1 VSAERATG
9 GAASGGAGGDGF
21 LSAEQA
27 LDFLDRASEALAR
40 SLDYEQTLND
50 VARLAVPDLADWCAI
65 DVVQPDGTT
74 RQITSR
80 HPDAEQEELLME
92 LRRRYRESVQGS
104 AGAAKVIRTGEPDH
118 VYDTGAE
125 PVTALELSQEEQQL
139 YERLHPRSYV
149 IVPLITRG
157 RTVGALTLL
166 STRDGRHYGKGD
178 VEFAH
183 HLARRFALA
192 IDNARLFDESRDAR
206 GRAEF
211 LVRAGEI
218 LSASLD
224 YEETLQNVAAI
235 AVPELADWCTVQ
247 LLEDDG
253 SIRQV
258 AVAHADPAKIDYARE
273 LTQRFPPD
281 PAAPQGA
288 GNVIRT
294 GQTEVT
300 EDITD
305 ELIDAL
311 VDEVELRQI
320 IRELGLRA
328 TITAPLRAHGRVFGA
343 LTFVSAESG
352 RRFTGEDVALVE
364 ELARRAGIAVDNAR
378 LYTEGARIAHTLQM
392 ELLPTDLPQIP
403 FVEVA
408 VRYRAAGELN
418 EVGGDFYDIFPSSA
432 AGEWMVVI
440 GDVSGKGAEAAAVTA
455 LARYTL
461 HAAALESSEPSELL
475 LKLNAALMAQRRGR
489 DFCTACVA
497 RIRPDEDRT
506 NVCFAIGGHPPPVI
520 LRGDGT
526 TEMPGEPGT
535 LLGIFADPDLVNCQ
549 VDLDHGDAFL
559 LYTDGVIEAG
569 RPVGQL
575 GEQGLADALAM
586 ARPGSASET
595 VDVAE
600 TIAIEVQQ
608 GPVRD
613 DIALVA
619 IRMGAPVAAAVS

>member
-1 VSAERATG
+1 MSAERATDG
-9 GAASGGAGGDGF
+9 PASGGTPGF
-21 LSAEQA
+21 LTAEQA
-27 LDFLDRASEALAR
+27 LQFLDHASEVLAR
-40 SLDYEQTLND
+40 SLDYEHTLND

-65 DVVQPDGTT
+65 DIVQPDGST

-80 HPDAEQEELLME
+80 HPDPEQEELLME
-92 LRRRYRESVQGS
+92 LRRRFRANVKGS
-104 AGAAKVIRTGEPDH
+104 AGAAKVIASGEPEH
-118 VYDTGAE
+118 VYDTGDQA
-125 PVTALELSQEEQQL
+125 VTDLELSEEELKL
-139 YERLHPRSYV
+139 YARLHPRSYV
-149 IVPLITRG
+149 IVPLITRA

-166 STRDGRHYGKGD
+166 STRDGRHYGERD

-192 IDNARLFDESRDAR
+192 IDNARLFDESLEAR
-206 GRAEF
+206 RRAEF

-247 LLEDDG
+247 LVEDDN

-258 AVAHADPAKIDYARE
+258 AVAHADPAKIRYARE
-273 LTQRFPPD
+273 LQERFPPD
-281 PAAPQGA
+281 PDAPQGA
-288 GNVIRT
+288 ASVIRT

-300 EDITD
+300 EEITD

-311 VDEVELRQI
+311 VDDLELRQI
-320 IRELGLRA
+320 VRELGLRA

-343 LTFVSAESG
+343 LMFVSAESG
-352 RRFTGEDVALVE
+352 RRFTAEDVALVE
-364 ELARRAGIAVDNAR
+364 ELARRAGTAVDNAR
-378 LYTEGARIAHTLQM
+378 LYTEGARIAHTLQV
-392 ELLPTDLPQIP
+392 ELLPTDLPEIP
-403 FVEVA
+403 FLEVA

-432 AGEWMVVI
+432 DGEWMMVI

-461 HAAALESSEPSELL
+461 HAAALESSDPSELL
-475 LKLNAALMAQRRGR
+475 SKLNAALMVQRRGR

-497 RIRPDEDRT
+497 RIRPAEDVT
-506 NVCFAIGGHPPPVI
+506 KVCFSIAGHPPPVVM
-520 LRGDGT
+520 RSDGR

-535 LLGIFADPDLVNCQ
+535 LLGIFEDPELVNCE
-549 VDLDHGDAFL
+549 VDLAEGDTIL

-575 GEQGLADALAM
+575 GEEGLAEALEQ
-586 ARPGSASET
+586 ARPASAAEA

-600 TIAIEVQQ
+600 TIAIEVQD

-619 IRMGAPVAAAVS
+619 VRMGTPVAAAMS

>member
-1 VSAERATG
+1 MCSVSAERAP
-9 GAASGGAGGDGF
+9 DRGF
-21 LSAEQA
+21 LSAEGA

-65 DVVQPDGTT
+65 DVLQPDGST

-80 HPDAEQEELLME
+80 HPDPEQEELLME
-92 LRRRYRESVQGS
+92 LRRRYRATVQGT
-104 AGAAKVIRTGEPDH
+104 AGAANVIRTGEPEH
-118 VYDTGAE
+118 VYDTGTQ
-125 PVTALELSQEEQQL
+125 PVTSLELSDEERQL
-139 YERLHPRSYV
+139 YARLHPRSYV

-166 STRDGRHYGKGD
+166 STRDGRHYGERD
-178 VEFAH
+178 VEFAN

-192 IDNARLFDESRDAR
+192 IDNARLFDESREAR
-206 GRAEF
+206 ARAEF

-218 LSASLD
+218 LSSSLD

-258 AVAHADPAKIDYARE
+258 ALAHADPAKMEYARE
-273 LTQRFPPD
+273 LQDRFPTD
-281 PAAPQGA
+281 PSAPRGA
-288 GNVIRT
+288 PSVIRS

-300 EDITD
+300 EEITD
-305 ELIDAL
+305 ELIEEA
-311 VDEVELRQI
+311 VDDPELRDVV
-320 IRELGLRA
+320 RELGLRG
-328 TITAPLRAHGRVFGA
+328 TVVAPLRAHGRVFGA

-352 RRFTGEDVALVE
+352 RRFSDEDIALVE
-364 ELARRAGIAVDNAR
+364 ELARRAGTAADNAR

-392 ELLPTDLPQIP
+392 ELLPTDLPEIP

-432 AGEWMVVI
+432 DGEWMVVI

-461 HAAALESSEPSELL
+461 HAAALESSEPSDLL
-475 LKLNAALMAQRRGR
+475 IKLNAALMAQRRGR
-489 DFCTACVA
+489 DFCTVCIA
-497 RIRPDEDRT
+497 RVRPDEERT
-506 NVCFAIGGHPPPVI
+506 SVCFSIAGHPPPVI

-535 LLGIFADPDLVNCQ
+535 LLGIFEDPDLVNCE
-549 VDLDHGDAFL
+549 VDLEHGDAIL

-575 GEQGLADALAM
+575 GEEGLADALAL
-586 ARPGSASET
+586 ARPVSAAEA
-595 VDVAE
+595 VEVAE

-619 IRMGAPVAAAVS
+619 IRMGAPVAAALS

>member
-1 VSAERATG
+1 VSAERATD
-9 GAASGGAGGDGF
+9 DGF

-27 LDFLDRASEALAR
+27 LEFLDGASEVLAR
-40 SLDYEQTLND
+40 SLDYEQTLNE
-50 VARLAVPDLADWCAI
+50 VARLAVPAVADWCAI
-65 DVVQPDGTT
+65 DIPLPDGST

-80 HPDAEQEELLME
+80 HPDPEQEELLME
-92 LRRRYRESVQGS
+92 LRRRYRESVQGA

-118 VYDTGAE
+118 VHDTGTL
-125 PVTALELSQEEQQL
+125 PVTTLELSEEERAL
-139 YERLHPRSYV
+139 YSRLHPRSYV

-157 RTVGALTLL
+157 RTLGALTLL
-166 STRDGRHYGKGD
+166 STRDGRHYGARD

-206 GRAEF
+206 SRAEF
-211 LVRAGEI
+211 LMRAGEI

-247 LLEDDG
+247 LREDDG
-253 SIRQV
+253 SLRQV
-258 AVAHADPAKIDYARE
+258 ALAHADPAKMEFALDLQE
-273 LTQRFPPD
+273 RFPTD
-281 PAAPQGA
+281 PESPTGAP
-288 GNVIRT
+288 NVIRT
-294 GQTEVT
+294 GETEINQ
-300 EDITD
+300 EITD
-305 ELIDAL
+305 ELIDAA
-311 VDEVELRQI
+311 VPDPELRQI

-328 TITAPLRAHGRVFGA
+328 TITAPLRAHGRIFGA

-352 RRFTGEDVALVE
+352 RRFTPEDVALVE
-364 ELARRAGIAVDNAR
+364 ELARRAGTAVDNAR
-378 LYTEGARIAHTLQM
+378 LYTEGALIAHTLQA
-392 ELLPTDLPQIP
+392 ELLPTDLPEIP

-418 EVGGDFYDIFPSSA
+418 EVGGDFYDIFPSSVD
-432 AGEWMVVI
+432 GEWMVVI

-461 HAAALESSEPSELL
+461 HAAALESSAPSELL
-475 LKLNAALMAQRRGR
+475 MKLNAALMAQRRGR
-489 DFCTACVA
+489 DFCTVCVA
-497 RIRPDEDRT
+497 RITPREDVT
-506 NVCFAIGGHPPPVI
+506 NVCFAIAGHPPPVI
-520 LRGDGT
+520 IRADGT

-535 LLGIFADPDLVNCQ
+535 LLGIFADPDLVNCE
-549 VDLDHGDAFL
+549 VDLDHGDSML

-575 GEQGLADALAM
+575 GEEGLAEALAS
-586 ARPGSASET
+586 ARPASAAEA

-619 IRMGAPVAAAVS
+619 IRMGAPVAAAV

>member
-1 VSAERATG
+1 MVAVSAERATG
-9 GAASGGAGGDGF
+9 REEGF

-27 LDFLDRASEALAR
+27 LDFLDGASEVLAR

-65 DVVQPDGTT
+65 DIVQPDGST

-80 HPDAEQEELLME
+80 HPDPEQEELLME
-92 LRRRYRESVQGS
+92 LRRRYRATVRDEG
-104 AGAAKVIRTGEPDH
+104 GAAKVIRTGEPDH
-118 VYDTGAE
+118 VYDTGE
-125 PVTALELSQEEQQL
+125 QPVSSLELSEEEQRL

-149 IVPLITRG
+149 IVPLITRA
-157 RTVGALTLL
+157 RTIGALTLL
-166 STRDGRHYGKGD
+166 STRDGRYYGSRD

-192 IDNARLFDESRDAR
+192 IDNARLFDESREAR
-206 GRAEF
+206 MRAEF

-224 YEETLQNVAAI
+224 YEETLQNVATI

-247 LLEDDG
+247 LIEEDG

-258 AVAHADPAKIDYARE
+258 AMAHADPAKMQYARE
-273 LTQRFPPD
+273 LQERFPTD
-281 PAAPQGA
+281 PSAPRGA
-288 GNVIRT
+288 PNVIRT

-300 EDITD
+300 EEITD
-305 ELIDAL
+305 ELIDEA
-311 VDEVELRQI
+311 VDDPELRDI
-320 IRELGLRA
+320 VRELGLRA

-352 RRFTGEDVALVE
+352 RRFTHDDVALVE
-364 ELARRAGIAVDNAR
+364 ELARRAGTAVDNAR
-378 LYTEGARIAHTLQM
+378 LYTEGARIAHTLQV
-392 ELLPTDLPQIP
+392 ELLPTDLPEIP

-432 AGEWMVVI
+432 DGEWMVVI

-461 HAAALESSEPSELL
+461 HAAALESSDPSELL
-475 LKLNAALMAQRRGR
+475 SKLNAALIAQRRGR

-497 RIRPDEDRT
+497 RVRPREEGAS
-506 NVCFAIGGHPPPVI
+506 VCFSIAGHPPPVV
-520 LRGDGT
+520 LRPDGR

-535 LLGIFADPDLVNCQ
+535 LLGIFEDPELVNCE
-549 VDLDHGDAFL
+549 VELDPGDSIL

-569 RPVGQL
+569 RPLGQL
-575 GEQGLADALAM
+575 GEEGLAEALAA
-586 ARPGSASET
+586 ARPET
-595 VDVAE
+595 AADAVDVAE
-600 TIAIEVQQ
+600 TIAIEAQE

-619 IRMGAPVAAAVS
+619 IRMGAPVATAV